1 MFSDCWAGAQGP
13 EADLSSLFVLEDRV
27 RFAVLVIRGV
37 QVGSVP
43 SYLLTS
49 ARRGFQGV
57 TSLWPEN
64 ELDLIVG
71 KGNREDRKRTQ

>member
-1 MFSDCWAGAQGP
+1 M
-13 EADLSSLFVLEDRV
+13 

-37 QVGSVP
+37 QVVSVP

-49 ARRGFQGV
+49 RRRGFQGV

-71 KGNREDRKRTQ
+71 KGNREDRKRIQ